1 MKADAMGRGLSYHH
15 VDVFAPHP
23 YTGNSL
29 AVFTDA
35 GALTTLQMDR
45 ITKELRHFESIFLEP
60 AEGTHAF
67 RARVFDL
74 IDELDFAGHPVIG
87 AACVLHA
94 IYGTRDAERWTIH
107 LKARSVTIATERKA
121 PLRYTAVLDQG
132 AAQFLGTPAPA
143 LRPEM
148 AAWFSL
154 DENALDPTL
163 PVEVISTG
171 LRYLILP
178 VRRDVLARARIAP
191 SDLESKLV
199 SLGAQYAYLLDPD
212 ALEGR
217 HWNNDGVVEDVATG
231 SGAGCVAA
239 FLRRHGRIADGV
251 AATLRQGRFVG
262 RPSEITIRA
271 HGRETA
277 VHSVE
282 VGGEVSLVGGGRLD
296 QLPEGLG

>member
-1 MKADAMGRGLSYHH
+1 MMRRAVSYHH
-15 VDVFAPHP
+15 VDVFATRA

-29 AVFTDA
+29 AVFSEA
-35 GALTTLQMDR
+35 AELTTLQMDR

-60 AEGTHAF
+60 AGESRAF

-74 IDELDFAGHPVIG
+74 IEELDFAGHPVIG

-94 IYGTRDAERWTIH
+94 IHGTQDAERWTIH
-107 LKARSVTIATERKA
+107 LKARSVTIATERKT
-121 PLRYTAVLDQG
+121 PLRYAAVLDQG
-132 AAQFLGTPAPA
+132 AAQFHGAPAAA

-163 PVEVISTG
+163 PAEVISTG

-191 SDLESKLV
+191 KDLERKLAL
-199 SLGAQYAYLLDPD
+199 LGAQYAYLLEAD
-212 ALEGR
+212 AIEGR
-217 HWNNDGVVEDVATG
+217 HWNNDGGVEDVATG

-239 FLRRHGRIADGV
+239 FLRRHGRIGDGV

-271 HGRETA
+271 RGRESD

-282 VGGEVSLVGGGRLD
+282 VGGEVSLVGSGRLD
-296 QLPEGLG
+296 QLPEGPG